1 MHALSRDEVTGVV
14 YGLPKGA
21 VKLGAVGKNV
31 PLPQISRAIFRVLE
45 RGGNVRKISQKGD

>member
-1 MHALSRDEVTGVV
+1 MHVLAREEVTGVV
-14 YGLPKGA
+14 YGMPKEA
-21 VKLGAVGKNV
+21 VKLGAVGKIV